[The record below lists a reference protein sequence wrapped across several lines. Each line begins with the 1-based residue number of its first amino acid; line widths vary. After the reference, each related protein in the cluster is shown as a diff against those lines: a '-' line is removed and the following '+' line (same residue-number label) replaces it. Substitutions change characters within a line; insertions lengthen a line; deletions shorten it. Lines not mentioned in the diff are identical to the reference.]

1 MFKLNFDVVVFTDQQ
16 CSGFGSI
23 IRNAQGEVMAGMSVK
38 GTYVRNSEETE
49 ALECRKA
56 TIFAMEARFL
66 ELVVEGD
73 NVTVMRA
80 ISDLSCHN
88 SLV

>member
-1 MFKLNFDVVVFTDQQ
+1 
-16 CSGFGSI
+16 
-23 IRNAQGEVMAGMSVK
+23 MAGMSVK
-38 GTYVRNSEETE
+38 EPYVRNSEEAE
-49 ALECRKA
+49 ALACRKA

-80 ISDLSCHN
+80 ILDLSCHN
-88 SLV
+88 SLL